1 MIDVDW
7 DNLGFD
13 VTPTKSMFKAT
24 CLEKAKWEHGALIP
38 YGNIELSP
46 AANVLNYGQGAFEGV
61 KAFNTAKG
69 NVVLFRVDKNAA
81 RMAFSTKRLCIPE
94 METDF
99 FIDAVIKVVKDN
111 IEYVPPHGQGS
122 LYIRPVVW
130 GTSEGIG
137 VKPASEYTFMIF
149 VTPVGPYFKK
159 GINPLSLKIT
169 NQFHRAAPKGI
180 GNIKAIGNYSASLY
194 PLNEA
199 KKEGFDEVIYLDAA
213 REELIEEVGSAN
225 FFIFQDGKI
234 KTPALSGSI
243 LGGVTRDS
251 VCLVSREILGIPVE
265 ETDIYVKDIE
275 SSDEVFCTG
284 TAVVVCP
291 IGKVTFKGKTHVI
304 NKNKIGP
311 VTKKIREI
319 ILSIQNE
326 QTQDTF
332 NWLRHI

>member
-1 MIDVDW
+1 MIDIDW

-24 CLEKAKWEHGALIP
+24 CHGKANWEYGELIP

-61 KAFNTAKG
+61 KAFRTAKD

-81 RMAFSTKRLCIPE
+81 RMALSTKRLCIPE
-94 METDF
+94 MNTDF
-99 FIDAVIKVVKDN
+99 FIDAVTKVVKDN
-111 IEYVPPHGQGS
+111 IDYIPPHGKGS

-130 GTSEGIG
+130 GTSAGIG
-137 VKPASEYTFMIF
+137 VKPASEYTFMVF

-159 GINPLSLKIT
+159 GINPLNLKIT

-180 GNIKAIGNYSASLY
+180 GNIKAIGNYSASLF
-194 PLNEA
+194 PLTEA

-213 REELIEEVGSAN
+213 REEIIEEVGSAN
-225 FFIFQDGKI
+225 LFIFQKGKI
-234 KTPALSGSI
+234 KTPSLSGSI

-251 VCLVSREILGIPVE
+251 VCSVSRKILKIPVE
-265 ETDIYVKDIE
+265 ETDIYVRDIE
-275 SSDEVFCTG
+275 SADEVFCTG

-291 IGKVTFKGKTHVI
+291 IGKVTFNSKTHVI
-304 NKNKIGP
+304 NKNKMGP
-311 VTKKIREI
+311 VTRKIRET

-326 QTQDTF
+326 QIQDTY
-332 NWLRHI
+332 NWLRYI

>member
-1 MIDVDW
+1 MINIQW
-7 DNLGFD
+7 DKLGFD
-13 VTPTKSMFKAT
+13 VVPTKSMFKAT
-24 CLEKAKWEHGALIP
+24 CSQNETWKNGSIIP

-61 KAFNTAKG
+61 KAFRTIKSNI
-69 NVVLFRVDKNAA
+69 VLFRADKNAA
-81 RMAFSTKRLCIPE
+81 RMAFSTRRLCIPE
-94 METDF
+94 MDTDF
-99 FIDAVIKVVKDN
+99 FIDAVTKVVKDN

-130 GTSEGIG
+130 GTSAGIG

-169 NQFHRAAPKGI
+169 SQFHRAAPKGI

-194 PLNEA
+194 PLTEA

-213 REELIEEVGSAN
+213 REEIIEEVGSAN

-234 KTPALSGSI
+234 KTPSLSGSI

-251 VCLVSREILGIPVE
+251 VCLVAREILGISVE
-265 ETDIYVKDIE
+265 ETDIYIKDIE
-275 SSDEVFCTG
+275 NSDEVFCTG

-291 IGKVTFKGKTHVI
+291 IGRVTFKGKTHVI
-304 NKNKIGP
+304 NKNTMGP
-311 VTKKIREI
+311 ITKKIRET

-326 QTQDTF
+326 EIKDTH